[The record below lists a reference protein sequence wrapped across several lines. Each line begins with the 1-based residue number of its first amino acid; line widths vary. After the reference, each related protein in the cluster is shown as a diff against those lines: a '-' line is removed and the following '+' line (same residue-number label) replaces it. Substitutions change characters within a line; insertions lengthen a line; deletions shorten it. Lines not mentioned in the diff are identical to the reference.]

1 MLIVHFYDVF
11 YRCHINKTAS
21 QVITNT
27 GGNEKSHQA
36 VANNKQ
42 AVHGGQQLVYNQQPS
57 ALFNHQQMIFN
68 DSIQRP
74 NLQAYTSKPQ
84 VTMETTNIRRQTISQ
99 KVTNNQKVTEK
110 RKINL
115 TTDSIVSGNNFNMS
129 QNNYQN
135 CIATDVNKLPG
146 NNTTL
151 VNNDY
156 IKNNELANKKTFTNG
171 KKRKFNEVKIIFKLW
186 ENYQFLSYAK

>member
-1 MLIVHFYDVF
+1 
-11 YRCHINKTAS
+11 
-21 QVITNT
+21 
-27 GGNEKSHQA
+27 
-36 VANNKQ
+36 
-42 AVHGGQQLVYNQQPS
+42 
-57 ALFNHQQMIFN
+57 
-68 DSIQRP
+68 
-74 NLQAYTSKPQ
+74 
-84 VTMETTNIRRQTISQ
+84 METTNIRRQTISQ